1 MTTPYDDPLYRDP
14 ELAQF
19 YDMDN
24 EWRAD
29 FDMYLTR
36 AATAGRILDLGCGT
50 GTLMAAIA
58 EKYPHKILTGADPA
72 AAMLAIAQKKTD
84 HVSWLQASAETLDTG
99 MTYDLIILSGHA
111 FQVFLS
117 REQRIAA
124 LQNIQR
130 HLSRDGIVL
139 FDSRNPATEEWR
151 EWIPE
156 LSREVQ
162 RSDKFGD
169 VISWN
174 DVSEHNGVV
183 RYQTFYQIGENGRIY
198 RAESDITFPSAAEIT
213 EAVTFSGLMVRHI
226 YGDHRFSPFSP
237 DSREMVF
244 ELGHPQCN
252 QACAA

>member
-24 EWRAD
+24 KWRAD

-58 EKYPHKILTGADPA
+58 EKYPDKILTGADPA
-72 AAMLAIAQKKTD
+72 AAMLAIAQKKTGR
-84 HVSWLQASAETLDTG
+84 VSWLQASAETLDAG

-111 FQVFLS
+111 FQVFLT

-124 LQNIQR
+124 LQNMQR
-130 HLSRDGIVL
+130 HLSPDGIVL
-139 FDSRNPATEEWR
+139 FDSRNPAAEEWR
-151 EWIPE
+151 EWIPA

-162 RSDKFGD
+162 RSDKLGD

-174 DVSEHNGVV
+174 DVSEHNGIV
-183 RYQTFYQIGENGRIY
+183 RYQTFYQIGENGPVY
-198 RAESDITFPSAAEIT
+198 RAESDIAFPSAAEIT

-226 YGDHRFSPFSP
+226 YGDHQSGPFRP

-244 ELGHPQCN
+244 ELSHPQCS